1 MGRRLR
7 PTGERAA
14 NGRDEQKEIEMK
26 FMLLQAY
33 GGVKADIG
41 PMSTWTPEEIEAH
54 IAYQRELNDEL
65 SERGELV
72 DAQALTAPEMA
83 RFVVYAGTGAPV
95 VTDGPF
101 PESKEL
107 LAGYRIVDVESAE
120 RAIEIA
126 ARGSAAPGPGG
137 VPIEQEI
144 EVGEVMS
151 APRLK
156 G

>member
-1 MGRRLR
+1 
-7 PTGERAA
+7 
-14 NGRDEQKEIEMK
+14 MK

-33 GGVKADIG
+33 GGVKADVG
-41 PMSTWTPEEIEAH
+41 PMSEWTPEEIEAH

-83 RFVVYAGTGAPV
+83 KFVVHDGAGAPV

-101 PESKEL
+101 AESKEL
-107 LAGYRIVDVESAE
+107 LAGYRIVDVESPE
-120 RAIEIA
+120 RALEIA
-126 ARGSAAPGPGG
+126 AKGSAAPGPGG

-144 EVGEVMS
+144 EVREVMA

>member
-1 MGRRLR
+1 
-7 PTGERAA
+7 
-14 NGRDEQKEIEMK
+14 MK

-33 GGVKADIG
+33 GGVKADVP
-41 PMSTWTPEEIEAH
+41 PMSKWTPEEIEAH

-72 DAQALTAPEMA
+72 DAQALTSPEMA
-83 RFVVYAGTGAPV
+83 KFVVHDGASAPV

-107 LAGYRIVDVESAE
+107 LAGYRMVDVDSVE
-120 RAIEIA
+120 RALEIA

-144 EVGEVMS
+144 EVREVMD

-156 G
+156 R